1 MLRGLRYRVDLLTL
15 AVARTGSRV
24 LFIGGALYL
33 IGTLLVTIVFNVPKN
48 EALASVAPADPD
60 AARGWAGYIARWTVW
75 NHVRTAAALAAA
87 AAFSIA
93 LGR

>member
-1 MLRGLRYRVDLLTL
+1 M
-15 AVARTGSRV
+15 
-24 LFIGGALYL
+24 FIGGALYL

-48 EALASVAPADPD
+48 EALASVAPADLD
-60 AARGWAGYIARWTVW
+60 AARRWAGYVARWTVR
-75 NHVRTAAALAAA
+75 NHVRRAAALAAA